1 MKPPLPPPPY
11 HEPPRRLAAALAAAL
26 GAALPAARLAAPPA
40 LLVLA
45 TTLSGLSL
53 FSCVGRCCF
62 PQVTIQLADGGQV
75 LPVVQEALAMV
86 SFLATDLATANLTL
100 TIDTFSPANVFGF
113 NVHGYCRTRG
123 AARACYA
130 ANLDVVSCWVHDVGA
145 QLGAVCDMD
154 LGALLVTTYGG
165 VLEAVFSLGADADAA
180 DAAAALQMA
189 RHLTLA
195 QTYARVLSA
204 TSGVLLAAG
213 AALAALA
220 AWLACRASRWAARAA
235 AVAAA
240 AHLVSALT
248 VCISVLGYIHVLRT
262 LLARLG
268 ARGASAGAGCGLL
281 AVAAACLAAAAWA
294 LTRTPGGTPGQSRQ

>member
-1 MKPPLPPPPY
+1 MKQSLPPPPY
-11 HEPPRRLAAALAAAL
+11 QEPPRHLPAALDAAL
-26 GAALPAARLAAPPA
+26 LAARLAAAPA
-40 LLVLA
+40 LLALA
-45 TTLSGLSL
+45 TVFSGLSL
-53 FSCVGRCCF
+53 FSCVGQCCF

-123 AARACYA
+123 AARGCYA
-130 ANLDVVSCWVHDVGA
+130 ANLDVVACWVRDIGT
-145 QLGAVCDMD
+145 QLGAVCDID

-165 VLEAVFSLGADADAA
+165 VLDAVFSLADADGADA
-180 DAAAALQMA
+180 ALQTA
-189 RHLTLA
+189 RHLAIA

-204 TSGVLLAAG
+204 SSAVLLAAG

-240 AHLVSALT
+240 AHLVLALA

-268 ARGASAGAGCGLL
+268 ARGVSPGAGCALL
-281 AVAAACLAAAAWA
+281 AAAIACLATAAWA